1 MPRSLGFQA
10 PATALGY
17 VAAAG
22 MYVLTRALRNRVPH
36 FSRGFL
42 ISSLVLLFYTTLR
55 LHFFVAEPAIGNRWA
70 AVALL
75 LVVVAFFFVEAVI
88 RRSQALAAMS
98 LVLLLTTAL
107 LADQTRLTLSLLNLS
122 GMAAVCLALWKGW
135 YRSLNFAVPAVY
147 LAHLV
152 WLWGNPIA
160 GNPLRVADDPQYS
173 LVHLFGYFAAIF
185 VATLFGEK
193 RCPGLVTRWTGM
205 TLNCLGLTALVG
217 FSVLAFYRE
226 DFSGVFL
233 GFAGLVLAASVVQ
246 WAQTHHDWIP
256 SVYAAFGY
264 MGLTVA
270 IYGYTGPPEAFLW
283 LALQSLLVVSMSL
296 WFRSRLLVVLNSLIF
311 LGILL
316 AYLAV
321 SPLSDAVN
329 LGFAFVALASA
340 RIMNWQ
346 KERLTLKTEM
356 LRNVYLAVLFGM
368 MLYALGHALPQNYT
382 ALAWTAAAA
391 AYFLLSLLLHNIK
404 YRWMSVLTLL
414 ATVLHLIF
422 VDLRHLEPGYRVA
435 AFLFLGV
442 MALTI
447 SLFYA
452 KLRSMVSK
460 TETADEEND
469 RTNRSPA

>member
-1 MPRSLGFQA
+1 
-10 PATALGY
+10 
-17 VAAAG
+17 
-22 MYVLTRALRNRVPH
+22 
-36 FSRGFL
+36 
-42 ISSLVLLFYTTLR
+42 
-55 LHFFVAEPAIGNRWA
+55 
-70 AVALL
+70 
-75 LVVVAFFFVEAVI
+75 
-88 RRSQALAAMS
+88 
-98 LVLLLTTAL
+98 
-107 LADQTRLTLSLLNLS
+107 
-122 GMAAVCLALWKGW
+122 
-135 YRSLNFAVPAVY
+135 
-147 LAHLV
+147 
-152 WLWGNPIA
+152 
-160 GNPLRVADDPQYS
+160 
-173 LVHLFGYFAAIF
+173 
-185 VATLFGEK
+185 
-193 RCPGLVTRWTGM
+193 
-205 TLNCLGLTALVG
+205 
-217 FSVLAFYRE
+217 
-226 DFSGVFL
+226 
-233 GFAGLVLAASVVQ
+233 
-246 WAQTHHDWIP
+246 
-256 SVYAAFGY
+256 
-264 MGLTVA
+264 
-270 IYGYTGPPEAFLW
+270 FLW

-321 SPLSDAVN
+321 SPVSDAVN
-329 LGFAFVALASA
+329 FGFAFVALASA

-356 LRNVYLAVLFGM
+356 LRNVYLAVLLGM

-447 SLFYA
+447 SLFYT
-452 KLRSMVSK
+452 KLRSMLAK

-469 RTNRSPA
+469 RINRSPA